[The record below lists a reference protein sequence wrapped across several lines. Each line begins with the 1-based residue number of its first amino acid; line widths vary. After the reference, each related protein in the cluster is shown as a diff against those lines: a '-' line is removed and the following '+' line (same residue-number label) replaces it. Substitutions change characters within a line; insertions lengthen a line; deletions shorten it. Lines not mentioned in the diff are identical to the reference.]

1 MYVIVLSIYVRA
13 TPRCI
18 RWPTLAHPSAAL
30 EPSVINT
37 FLISFIIKM
46 VPLMVSTHK
55 LKISVIGPI
64 HKYNDLQYTLA
75 GLSAQPT
82 ARLGNTLGKIGVAGG
97 IAATLGLLQPSH
109 EVLNS

>member
-1 MYVIVLSIYVRA
+1 
-13 TPRCI
+13 
-18 RWPTLAHPSAAL
+18 
-30 EPSVINT
+30 
-37 FLISFIIKM
+37 M
-46 VPLMVSTHK
+46 VPMHFLVSTHK

-109 EVLNS
+109 EVLTYIYTYIHAYIHTSYINTYFMVPFVISLL

>member
-1 MYVIVLSIYVRA
+1 
-13 TPRCI
+13 
-18 RWPTLAHPSAAL
+18 
-30 EPSVINT
+30 
-37 FLISFIIKM
+37 M
-46 VPLMVSTHK
+46 VPMHFLVSTHK

-109 EVLNS
+109 EVFTYIHTYILYVHIYKHTYFIHNT